1 MKHYVVK
8 FDVVVIVAA
17 DNHLMAVNNAKEKL
31 SDIDGIES
39 IQDTDVYTLG
49 KLLRM
54 AQQNFT
60 ELRKI
65 EREE

>member
-8 FDVVVIVAA
+8 LNVVVIVAA

-39 IQDTDVYTLG
+39 VQDTDVYTLG

-54 AQQNFT
+54 AQQNF
-60 ELRKI
+60 
-65 EREE
+65 REST

>member
-1 MKHYVVK
+1 MKHFVVK
-8 FDVVVIVAA
+8 LNVVVIVAA

-39 IQDTDVYTLG
+39 VQDTDVYTLV

-54 AQQNFT
+54 AQQNF
-60 ELRKI
+60 
-65 EREE
+65 REST

>member
-1 MKHYVVK
+1 MKHFVVK
-8 FDVVVIVAA
+8 LNVVVIVAA

-39 IQDTDVYTLG
+39 VQDTDVYTLG

-54 AQQNFT
+54 AQQNF
-60 ELRKI
+60 
-65 EREE
+65 REST

>member
-8 FDVVVIVAA
+8 LDVAVIVAA
-17 DNHLMAVNNAKEKL
+17 DNPLMAVNNAKEKL

-39 IQDTDVYTLG
+39 VQDTDVYTLG

-54 AQQNFT
+54 AQQNF
-60 ELRKI
+60 
-65 EREE
+65 REST

>member
-1 MKHYVVK
+1 MKHFVVK
-8 FDVVVIVAA
+8 LNVVVIVAA

-39 IQDTDVYTLG
+39 VQDTDVYTLG

-54 AQQNFT
+54 AQQNFREST
-60 ELRKI
+60 EMV
-65 EREE
+65 REE